1 MKKILFFIT
10 VTSLIHSLANAQVK
24 LSPNARQPVNKNVPV
39 LKQAPALKMPLNITQ
54 TLSFTPAAV
63 TRSFFPIEK
72 RSGDNEF
79 GKNELHIEV
88 SINYAGYFGRDSVL
102 KVQIYLYGKEWGGD
116 GSAVSQ
122 HWEIPVYTAPAGYV
136 IKSITSQ
143 GLSAAF
149 TFDTKD
155 QQRAKIENYSSCYT
169 HVYDLSRASLG
180 FDLHQSMLADLK
192 ITTRNTE
199 GPDMSTTEG
208 GISCGFGIRS
218 ITFRPVTIVIE
229 KKQ

>member
-1 MKKILFFIT
+1 MKKNLLVI
-10 VTSLIHSLANAQVK
+10 VSSLLISSLVNAQVK
-24 LSPNARQPVNKNVPV
+24 LPANARQPVNKNVPV
-39 LKQAPALKMPLNITQ
+39 LKQAPALKVPLDITQ
-54 TLSFTPAAV
+54 TLSIRPAI

-136 IKSITSQ
+136 IKNITSQ

-155 QQRAKIENYSSCYT
+155 QQRAKIENYNSCYT
-169 HVYDLSRASLG
+169 HVYDLSPASLG

-199 GPDMSTTEG
+199 GPDISTTEG